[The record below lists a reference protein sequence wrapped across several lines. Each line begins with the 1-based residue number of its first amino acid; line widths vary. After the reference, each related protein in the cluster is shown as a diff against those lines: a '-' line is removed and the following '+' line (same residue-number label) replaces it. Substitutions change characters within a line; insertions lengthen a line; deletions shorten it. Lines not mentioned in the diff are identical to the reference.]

1 MEKKYIVG
9 IDFGAGETAAKICTI
24 GKEAIECLSINQA
37 QDPQYKKVWSSFAI
51 DENGNKFL
59 TSESCHRGASVNF
72 KRPVNMMSDENREAM
87 AFFVKA
93 VIARILQNNGPNTS
107 RRLIYDEQTGER
119 NFYLCIACP
128 SRWDN
133 DNPKSGSDY
142 LNFLN
147 NSINPKHPI
156 IDWTIKES
164 DAAFFSY
171 TKTHEGDVE
180 NKSVLIVDLGHSTVD
195 YTAYSCGKM
204 IDSDG
209 GESLYLGAKE
219 VEDTLLRYFFD
230 SANAGENLKPEEDF
244 VHLQDYR
251 HFVNTYE
258 RMELYNQ
265 ANHEKV
271 NIVNNIRLELR
282 RRKEDFYTQH
292 RTRFT
297 LQFGP
302 NDVYI
307 PNVIFGE
314 NNILE
319 NTLLNISID
328 SEIYNKII
336 SPYSEK
342 LKDDFIRY
350 QRKLKE
356 TKNFTPELVVL
367 TGGASKMPFV
377 IESLKDVFKNAEVI
391 MDNEH
396 PDYIVADGIVRY
408 ANESLA
414 CLNQF
419 ISIIDKFDYKEIYAK
434 ADIDAT
440 NSALKFLLDPNR
452 TGTVLYDF
460 IHKNN
465 ANGSVLHNRL
475 SKLLGDLANNKTY
488 IDNLRKNLNNKI
500 SNNFNEA
507 LSKAVF
513 DVFKVNLESELMCNI
528 DSKIMSF
535 TPSALSRDGRL
546 GDSIK
551 KTRFSFTWDLP
562 RDESERIN
570 IANNVFKDWTS
581 FSQFDYQQGFDEII
595 NELKVE
601 AKKEAVRLYET
612 NQLFATTYK
621 SHS

>member
-24 GKEAIECLSINQA
+24 GDTTKTIEYLSINNSQSPDK
-37 QDPQYKKVWSSFAI
+37 QKVWSSFATDTDGKKI
-51 DENGNKFL
+51 L
-59 TSESCHRGASVNF
+59 TSESCHRDARVNF
-72 KRPVNMMSDENREAM
+72 KRPVNIMSDADKEAM

-93 VIARILQNNGPNTS
+93 VIERILKNNGSHTTRP
-107 RRLIYDEQTGER
+107 LKYDKDTGDR
-119 NFYLCIACP
+119 NFYLCIAYP

-133 DNPKSGSDY
+133 ENFNSGADY
-142 LNFLN
+142 LKFLN
-147 NSINPKHPI
+147 DSINPKHPV
-156 IDWTIKES
+156 IDWAIKES

-171 TKTHEGDVE
+171 TQTHKVGED
-180 NKSVLIVDLGHSTVD
+180 KSILLVDLGHSTVD

-209 GESLYLGAKE
+209 GENSSLGAKE
-219 VEDTLLRYFFD
+219 VEDTLLRYFFEAARNANQLVTGD
-230 SANAGENLKPEEDF
+230 SNLDA
-244 VHLQDYR
+244 YR
-251 HFVNTYE
+251 HFVDTYE
-258 RMELYNQ
+258 KMVLYNQ
-265 ANHEKV
+265 SNHENF
-271 NIVNNIRLELR
+271 NIDNNIRLELR
-282 RRKEDFYTQH
+282 RIKEDFYTQNK
-292 RTRFT
+292 TYFK

-307 PNVIFGE
+307 PDVIYGE
-314 NNILE
+314 GNILE
-319 NTLLNISID
+319 NKILNISLGGD
-328 SEIYNKII
+328 IYNGII
-336 SPYSEK
+336 STYSER
-342 LKDDFIRY
+342 LKSDFICY

-356 TKNFTPELVVL
+356 SKNFAPNLVVL

-377 IESLKDVFKNAEVI
+377 VKSLKDVFNNAEVI
-391 MDNEH
+391 TDNEH

-440 NSALKFLLDPNR
+440 NSALNFLLDPNR
-452 TGTVLYDF
+452 KGTVLYDF
-460 IHKNN
+460 IHENN

-475 SKLLGDLANNKTY
+475 SKLLGDLAKNKTY
-488 IDNLRKNLNNKI
+488 IDCFRENLNNKI

-513 DVFKVNLESELMCNI
+513 DVFKVKLESKLMCNI

-535 TPSALSRDGRL
+535 TTSELSRDGRL
-546 GDSIK
+546 GLSIK
-551 KTRFSFTWDLP
+551 KSRFSFTWDLP
-562 RDESERIN
+562 RDDSERIN

-621 SHS
+621 THS